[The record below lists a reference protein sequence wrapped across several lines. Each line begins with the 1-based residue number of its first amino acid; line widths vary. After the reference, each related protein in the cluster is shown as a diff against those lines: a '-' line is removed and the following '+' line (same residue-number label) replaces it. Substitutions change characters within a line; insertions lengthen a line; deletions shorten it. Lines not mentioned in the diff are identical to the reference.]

1 MTKKKTLKPKAQ
13 TTTDVVKPAAVKAAA
28 PAPTVTKATKAPA
41 KAAKPAPAKP
51 VATEP
56 KPVAAPKPEPA
67 KAPMVASK
75 PAPAP
80 APAPV
85 VVAETPKPAPKPAPA
100 PKPSQAFELEA
111 PSASAVFLAGDF
123 TGWDSR
129 PIALSKEGNG
139 RWKASITLEPGTY
152 EYRFIVDGAWTDDPK
167 ASARSTNPFGTTNCI
182 REVSSN

>member
-1 MTKKKTLKPKAQ
+1 MTKKKTLKPKAP
-13 TTTDVVKPAAVKAAA
+13 TTTAVVKPAAVKAAA

-41 KAAKPAPAKP
+41 KAAKPAPATA
-51 VATEP
+51 VATAP
-56 KPVAAPKPEPA
+56 KPVVAPKPEPA
-67 KAPMVASK
+67 KAPVVASK

-85 VVAETPKPAPKPAPA
+85 VVAETPKPAPA

-123 TGWDSR
+123 TGWDSK

-139 RWKASITLEPGTY
+139 RWKASIKLEPGTY
-152 EYRFIVDGAWTDDPK
+152 EYRFIVDGAWTDDPN